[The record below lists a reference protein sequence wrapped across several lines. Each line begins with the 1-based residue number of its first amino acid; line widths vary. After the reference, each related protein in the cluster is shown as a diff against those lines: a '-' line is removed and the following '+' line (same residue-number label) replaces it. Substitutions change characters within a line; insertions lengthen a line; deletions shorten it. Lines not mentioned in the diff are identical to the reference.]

1 MGRPLSVCCL
11 CLLSVSVGHVCC
23 LYLLSAL
30 VAAVPFYLSAAPV
43 VCACWLCL
51 LAMSVVCACWPRSWR
66 RYLSIFRP
74 RLLAVPVGHVCC
86 LCLLSALVAA
96 VPRVPPARRYPG
108 FRRRGGTPA
117 STSAAVPRLPPARRS
132 LGWHI
137 EAPRGQILLRV
148 PQTRRPPDHTPT
160 HRAGRSSGSAVPN
173 LIEQGCDAHHDMRTP
188 APPGHPALF
197 GCASVCPCFALRHQ
211 LRRRQRFT
219 PKSSGR
225 NSQRGSTAAPGSHA
239 Q

>member
-1 MGRPLSVCCL
+1 
-11 CLLSVSVGHVCC
+11 
-23 LYLLSAL
+23 
-30 VAAVPFYLSAAPV
+30 
-43 VCACWLCL
+43 
-51 LAMSVVCACWPRSWR
+51 MSVVCTCCPRSWR

-74 RLLAVPVGHVCC
+74 RLLSVPVGCACWPCLLSVPVGRARGGGTFLSFGRACW
-86 LCLLSALVAA
+86 LCLLAMSVVCASC
-96 VPRVPPARRYPG
+96 PRSWRRYPG
-108 FRRRGGTPA
+108 FHRRGGTPGSA
-117 STSAAVPRLPPARRS
+117 GAAVPRLPPARRS

-239 Q
+239 P

>member
-1 MGRPLSVCCL
+1 MGRPLSVCWL

-43 VCACWLCL
+43 GCACWLCL
-51 LAMSVVCACWPRSWR
+51 LAMSVVCASCPRSWR
-66 RYLSIFRP
+66 RY
-74 RLLAVPVGHVCC
+74 
-86 LCLLSALVAA
+86 
-96 VPRVPPARRYPG
+96 PG
-108 FRRRGGTPA
+108 FHRRGGTPGSA
-117 STSAAVPRLPPARRS
+117 GAAVPRLPPARRS

>member
-1 MGRPLSVCCL
+1 
-11 CLLSVSVGHVCC
+11 
-23 LYLLSAL
+23 
-30 VAAVPFYLSAAPV
+30 
-43 VCACWLCL
+43 
-51 LAMSVVCACWPRSWR
+51 MSVVCTCCPRSWR
-66 RYLSIFRP
+66 RPLSIVWP
-74 RLLAVPVGHVCC
+74 CLLAVPVGCAC
-86 LCLLSALVAA
+86 WPCLLSVPLVRARGGGTPGSTGAA
-96 VPRVPPARRYPG
+96 VPRV
-108 FRRRGGTPA
+108 
-117 STSAAVPRLPPARRS
+117 PPARRS

>member
-1 MGRPLSVCCL
+1 MGRPLSV
-11 CLLSVSVGHVCC
+11 
-23 LYLLSAL
+23 
-30 VAAVPFYLSAAPV
+30 F
-43 VCACWLCL
+43 WLCL
-51 LAMSVVCACWPRSWR
+51 LAVSVICACWPLSWG

-74 RLLAVPVGHVCC
+74 CLLVVPVGHVCC
-86 LCLLSALVAA
+86 LCLLSALVATAPFYRLA
-96 VPRVPPARRYPG
+96 VPVGCACWPCLLSVSVGHVCCLCLLAALVG
-108 FRRRGGTPA
+108 
-117 STSAAVPRLPPARRS
+117 AVPRLPPARRS

-137 EAPRGQILLRV
+137 EAPRRQILLRV

-188 APPGHPALF
+188 APLGHPALF

>member
-1 MGRPLSVCCL
+1 MGRPLSVFWL
-11 CLLSVSVGHVCC
+11 CLLSVPVGHVCY

-43 VCACWLCL
+43 G
-51 LAMSVVCACWPRSWR
+51 CACWP
-66 RYLSIFRP
+66 
-74 RLLAVPVGHVCC
+74 
-86 LCLLSALVAA
+86 CLLSVPLVRARGGGTPGSTGAA
-96 VPRVPPARRYPG
+96 VPRG
-108 FRRRGGTPA
+108 
-117 STSAAVPRLPPARRS
+117 PPARRS

-137 EAPRGQILLRV
+137 KAPRGQILLRV

-188 APPGHPALF
+188 APLGHPDLF

-211 LRRRQRFT
+211 LRRRLRFT

-225 NSQRGSTAAPGSHA
+225 NSQRGSTSAPGSHA

>member
-1 MGRPLSVCCL
+1 MGRPLSVFRPRL
-11 CLLSVSVGHVCC
+11 C
-23 LYLLSAL
+23 LLSAL
-30 VAAVPFYLSAAPV
+30 VGAVPFHLSAVPV
-43 VCACWLCL
+43 GCACWPCLLSVPLVRARGGGTFLSFGRACWLCL
-51 LAMSVVCACWPRSWR
+51 LAMSVVCASCPRSWR
-66 RYLSIFRP
+66 RHLSIFRP
-74 RLLAVPVGHVCC
+74 RLLSVPVGHVCC
-86 LCLLSALVAA
+86 LCLLSALV
-96 VPRVPPARRYPG
+96 G
-108 FRRRGGTPA
+108 
-117 STSAAVPRLPPARRS
+117 AVPRLPPARRS

-137 EAPRGQILLRV
+137 EAPRRQILLRV

-188 APPGHPALF
+188 APLGHPALF

>member
-1 MGRPLSVCCL
+1 MGRPLSVCWL

-43 VCACWLCL
+43 VCACW
-51 LAMSVVCACWPRSWR
+51 P
-66 RYLSIFRP
+66 
-74 RLLAVPVGHVCC
+74 
-86 LCLLSALVAA
+86 CLLSVPLV
-96 VPRVPPARRYPG
+96 RARG
-108 FRRRGGTPA
+108 GGTPG
-117 STSAAVPRLPPARRS
+117 STGAAVPRLPPARRS

-225 NSQRGSTAAPGSHA
+225 NSQHGSTAAPGSHA

>member
-1 MGRPLSVCCL
+1 
-11 CLLSVSVGHVCC
+11 
-23 LYLLSAL
+23 
-30 VAAVPFYLSAAPV
+30 
-43 VCACWLCL
+43 
-51 LAMSVVCACWPRSWR
+51 MSVVCTCCPRSWR

-74 RLLAVPVGHVCC
+74 CLLAVPVGCACWPCLLSVPVGRARGGGTLLSFGRACCLCLLSVPVGRVCC
-86 LCLLSALVAA
+86 LCLLPVLVAA
-96 VPRVPPARRYPG
+96 APP
-108 FRRRGGTPA
+108 
-117 STSAAVPRLPPARRS
+117 VPPARRS

-188 APPGHPALF
+188 APLGHPALF

-211 LRRRQRFT
+211 LRRRLRFT

-225 NSQRGSTAAPGSHA
+225 NSQRGSTSAPGSHA

>member
-1 MGRPLSVCCL
+1 MGRPLSVCWL

-30 VAAVPFYLSAAPV
+30 VAAAPFYRLAVPV
-43 VCACWLCL
+43 GCACWLCL

-74 RLLAVPVGHVCC
+74 RLLSVPVGHVCCLCLLSALVAAVPFYLSAAPVGHVCC

-117 STSAAVPRLPPARRS
+117 STSAAIPRVAHRGTARADPPVLPF
-132 LGWHI
+132 L
-137 EAPRGQILLRV
+137 
-148 PQTRRPPDHTPT
+148 T
-160 HRAGRSSGSAVPN
+160 
-173 LIEQGCDAHHDMRTP
+173 
-188 APPGHPALF
+188 
-197 GCASVCPCFALRHQ
+197 
-211 LRRRQRFT
+211 
-219 PKSSGR
+219 
-225 NSQRGSTAAPGSHA
+225 
-239 Q
+239 

>member
-1 MGRPLSVCCL
+1 MGRPLSVFWL
-11 CLLSVSVGHVCC
+11 CLLAVSVGCVCYLC
-23 LYLLSAL
+23 LLAAL
-30 VAAVPFYLSAAPV
+30 VGAVPFYLSA
-43 VCACWLCL
+43 
-51 LAMSVVCACWPRSWR
+51 
-66 RYLSIFRP
+66 
-74 RLLAVPVGHVCC
+74 VPVGRVCC
-86 LCLLSALVAA
+86 LCLLSALV
-96 VPRVPPARRYPG
+96 G
-108 FRRRGGTPA
+108 
-117 STSAAVPRLPPARRS
+117 AVPRLPPARRS

-137 EAPRGQILLRV
+137 EAPRRQILLRV

-188 APPGHPALF
+188 APLGHPALF

>member
-1 MGRPLSVCCL
+1 
-11 CLLSVSVGHVCC
+11 
-23 LYLLSAL
+23 
-30 VAAVPFYLSAAPV
+30 
-43 VCACWLCL
+43 
-51 LAMSVVCACWPRSWR
+51 MSVVCTCCPRSWR
-66 RYLSIFRP
+66 RPLSIVWP
-74 RLLAVPVGHVCC
+74 CLLAVPVGCAC
-86 LCLLSALVAA
+86 WPCLLSVPVGRARGGGTFLSFGRACWPCLLSVPLVRARGGGTPGSTGAA

-108 FRRRGGTPA
+108 FHQRGDPSGGT
-117 STSAAVPRLPPARRS
+117 SR
-132 LGWHI
+132 
-137 EAPRGQILLRV
+137 
-148 PQTRRPPDHTPT
+148 